1 MSIDTSLSRNLC
13 SGLTDLTT
21 AGAAPRRELTTAA
34 SAIRDS
40 RVDSG
45 SVDLETPPDVSP
57 ICDESRPVPPPRHT
71 KLATS
76 CSEAPLSL
84 TSHGVDVDEEERRAS
99 VHATLGSASMSA
111 PASLPPKLKQ
121 RLVMSDEMHDYSE
134 IYTPSNEDGGKVR
147 PWTEETTEGTRLRLL
162 SFKPDYWH

>member
-1 MSIDTSLSRNLC
+1 MSSADTSLSRNLC
-13 SGLTDLTT
+13 SGLSDLTT
-21 AGAAPRRELTTAA
+21 AGAAPRRELSTAA
-34 SAIRDS
+34 SALRDS

-57 ICDESRPVPPPRHT
+57 ICDESRPIPPPRHT

-76 CSEAPLSL
+76 SSEAPLTSMSL
-84 TSHGVDVDEEERRAS
+84 VDDIDEEDRRAS
-99 VHATLGSASMSA
+99 VHTTSASLAASSMA
-111 PASLPPKLKQ
+111 PALPSKLKQ

-147 PWTEETTEGTRLRLL
+147 PWTEETTEGH
-162 SFKPDYWH
+162 FKK

>member
-13 SGLTDLTT
+13 SGLADLTT

-57 ICDESRPVPPPRHT
+57 ICDESRPIPPPRHT

-76 CSEAPLSL
+76 SSEAPLSL
-84 TSHGVDVDEEERRAS
+84 TSLDIDVEEEDRRAS
-99 VHATLGSASMSA
+99 VHANLGSASLTTPALAS
-111 PASLPPKLKQ
+111 ASLPPKLKQ

-147 PWTEETTEGTRLRLL
+147 PWTEETTEGQSAFYR
-162 SFKPDYWH
+162 SC